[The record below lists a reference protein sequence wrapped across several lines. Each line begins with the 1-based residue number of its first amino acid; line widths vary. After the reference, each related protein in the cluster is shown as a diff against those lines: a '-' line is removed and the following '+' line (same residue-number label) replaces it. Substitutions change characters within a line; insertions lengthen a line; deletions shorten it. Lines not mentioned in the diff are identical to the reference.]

1 LTKRAATDEARHFWP
16 GLAAA
21 LWLVAVGLR
30 IPGLDDDLW
39 LDEIWSLEWIGGTSH
54 WWELLTARHHEINH
68 WLMSLV
74 LRITGAEPAWHA
86 RLVPLL
92 LSGAGLGVV
101 AFVARRRGTEMLWL
115 ALLATSTMLIHY
127 STEAR
132 GYAGAMTMGI
142 IATVCARSY
151 LADASAQARWPLV
164 AALTLGIGFHP
175 SFAFVSA
182 GIGAWILIDHGTS
195 LPAREALR
203 RLAAVLLLPAIAAG
217 AAWLS
222 IRQME
227 VGGAMEHRASEAM
240 TDLASYTL
248 GLAAG
253 WPLVLGG
260 GLALGLC
267 LFEAVAMVRSRDAE
281 LALYL
286 VGIIGAPVLLTA
298 ARGEPYVFARH
309 FLIVVPLLL
318 LWLSRA
324 LVRLAGLGAAAR
336 VAAVGLTLALLG
348 ANLLQWQ
355 DWTRKNRGA
364 PREALAYVVSH
375 SPSTGPIGIASDQ
388 DFRNSRVVEFHS
400 PHVGGSNRIEYV
412 YDENW
417 SNLFPD
423 WLIVSRYEMDSRPRP
438 RTIQARGASYRLER
452 EFPAAPVS
460 GCLWALYHRTG

>member
-1 LTKRAATDEARHFWP
+1 MTKRAATVDARLLWS

-21 LWLVAVGLR
+21 LWLLAVGLR
-30 IPGLDDDLW
+30 IPGLNDDLW
-39 LDEIWSLEWIGGTSH
+39 LDEVWSLEWISGTSH

-92 LSGAGLGVV
+92 MSGAGLGVV
-101 AFVARRRGTEMLWL
+101 AFVARRRATELLWL
-115 ALLATSTMLIHY
+115 ALMATSTMLVHY

-132 GYAGAMTMGI
+132 GYAGAIAMAI

-151 LADASAQARWPLV
+151 LADGNAPARWLLV

-175 SFAFVSA
+175 SFAFVAA
-182 GIGAWILIDHGTS
+182 GIGAWILVST
-195 LPAREALR
+195 ALR
-203 RLAAVLLLPAIAAG
+203 RAASVLALPAIAAG

-248 GLAAG
+248 GLPPG

-260 GLALGLC
+260 GVTLGLC

-286 VGIIGAPVLLTA
+286 VGIIGAPALLTA

-309 FLIVVPLLL
+309 FLIVVPLVL

-324 LVRLAGLGAAAR
+324 LIRLAGVGAAGR

-355 DWTRKNRGA
+355 NWTRNNRGA

-375 SPSTGPIGIASDQ
+375 SPSTGRIGIASDQ

-400 PHVGGSNRIEYV
+400 PHVGGGDRIQYV

-417 SNLFPD
+417 QNLFPD
-423 WLIVSRYEMDSRPRP
+423 WLIVSRYETDSRPRP
-438 RTIQARGASYRLER
+438 RRIQARGASYRLER

-460 GCLWALYHRTG
+460 GCLWALYHRTE